1 MMLQQLVILTLLL
14 STSAFAQVS
23 QFYRSDGTS
32 GMIFGSP
39 NGIQQYYDS
48 HGNTGTIFNN
58 PQSGISQYYFMGPN
72 GMMQDSGMIFS
83 TPKPMPPVPRPAPQ
97 LQQMAPVQPW
107 LPSMPVGRPS
117 GR

>member
-1 MMLQQLVILTLLL
+1 MIRLLVLLTILF

-48 HGNTGTIFNN
+48 RGNTGTIFNN
-58 PQSGISQYYFMGPN
+58 PQSGISQYYFNGPN
-72 GMMQDSGMIFS
+72 GMMQDSGTIFN
-83 TPKPMPPVPRPAPQ
+83 TPRAMPPVPQPAPQ
-97 LQQMAPVQPW
+97 IQPMTPVQP
-107 LPSMPVGRPS
+107 LGPALVPPPFGR
-117 GR
+117 